1 MSQLEVELQLQAAI
15 ENARSNGIQDAL
27 DALRATIA
35 SMKSDSQTP
44 TASIMNAVLEEVYA
58 RTVEHLKQG
67 ESNGIPKN
75 SIKPRNF

>member
-27 DALRATIA
+27 DVLRATID

-44 TASIMNAVLEEVYA
+44 TASIMNAVLEEVYTRA
-58 RTVEHLKQG
+58 VERLKQ
-67 ESNGIPKN
+67 EKSNGIPKD